1 MQNLNVLNSAI
12 YVRVSTER
20 QVLQGYSLEA
30 QKENLTN
37 FALSQGWNIFDS
49 YADEGVSGKNVVDR
63 PEVKRLI
70 EDIKLKKIDVVVLY
84 KFDRL
89 TRDSRDTED
98 FIELIQNYDILVYT
112 LSGGMVDVSTPSGR
126 FNTRILGAAAQFE
139 RETTIDRVI
148 DGFIKKVKNG
158 YSLCSSTPSY
168 GYDRPKHQEIQ
179 TINESEA
186 AVVRRIFSL
195 YINGKN
201 FTEIC
206 NILNS
211 ENIPT
216 KNKGKALKK
225 RGTNEYY
232 IVDSVWM
239 PKTIKL
245 ILSNE
250 NYIGNVRYG
259 LNRERVTL
267 EEASD
272 YNNRKKGFIAKGLH
286 EAIID
291 RETWIKAQERLKKI
305 KKTHKT
311 NLPKEDV
318 YYCGKLVCGL
328 CGHLLT
334 TSRTNKKKK
343 DGSIIVYNG
352 YRCVNREKNMC
363 SALGMSHK
371 KVESAFLEYIGK
383 IADLK
388 NIEEMK
394 PNSNENEGNIE
405 LVSLKRRITQ
415 KNNKLKEIR
424 KLFMDDKLDYKD
436 YKIMKENLERELK
449 KIEKEIKEYECL
461 NISEEVK
468 IEIPKSIKGHWLYL
482 TDKEKGEFLT
492 QFVERIVIVNRDKD
506 KMIGKPEI
514 VEVKFYED

>member
-1 MQNLNVLNSAI
+1 M
-12 YVRVSTER
+12 
-20 QVLQGYSLEA
+20 
-30 QKENLTN
+30 
-37 FALSQGWNIFDS
+37 
-49 YADEGVSGKNVVDR
+49 
-63 PEVKRLI
+63 
-70 EDIKLKKIDVVVLY
+70 
-84 KFDRL
+84 
-89 TRDSRDTED
+89 
-98 FIELIQNYDILVYT
+98 
-112 LSGGMVDVSTPSGR
+112 
-126 FNTRILGAAAQFE
+126 
-139 RETTIDRVI
+139 
-148 DGFIKKVKNG
+148 
-158 YSLCSSTPSY
+158 
-168 GYDRPKHQEIQ
+168 
-179 TINESEA
+179 
-186 AVVRRIFSL
+186 
-195 YINGKN
+195 
-201 FTEIC
+201 
-206 NILNS
+206 
-211 ENIPT
+211 
-216 KNKGKALKK
+216 
-225 RGTNEYY
+225 
-232 IVDSVWM
+232 
-239 PKTIKL
+239 
-245 ILSNE
+245 
-250 NYIGNVRYG
+250 
-259 LNRERVTL
+259 
-267 EEASD
+267 
-272 YNNRKKGFIAKGLH
+272 
-286 EAIID
+286 
-291 RETWIKAQERLKKI
+291 KKI